1 MWFYFYF
8 VKEISKCTAVI
19 GHIFTTVPNAQTHDS
34 ITYTKLDIVN
44 ARYPK
49 DIGILNAN
57 QIISLHFLR
66 EYVAR

>member
-8 VKEISKCTAVI
+8 VKEISKCTAVM

-44 ARYPK
+44 ARYPT
-49 DIGILNAN
+49 DIGT
-57 QIISLHFLR
+57 
-66 EYVAR
+66 